1 MGLTRISP
9 QTGSGS
15 EDTRFSLS
23 LGTGVKLPITQRFD
37 VRLEARGFVTFINSD
52 SAFFC
57 ASGSSGGVCAIQAK
71 TDAFFQYEL
80 LAGATFKF

>member
-1 MGLTRISP
+1 MPIS
-9 QTGSGS
+9 
-15 EDTRFSLS
+15 
-23 LGTGVKLPITQRFD
+23 QRFA
-37 VRLEARGFVTFINSD
+37 VRLEARGFVTFVNSD

-57 ASGSSGGVCAIQAK
+57 ASGASIGGACAIQAK